1 VATIDGDSTRELPLW
16 EIQELLAGESG
27 SRVEMEL
34 LRLGEEVKVSFELA
48 PYTVPEA
55 SLERVE
61 RDGVVA
67 GVLHVGR
74 FDDVTAERVKGLL
87 AEAREAGYDRL
98 LVDLR
103 NSADGE
109 AEKAYPVAALFAEG
123 ELGRL
128 VKRDET
134 LSTYTG
140 DDEPAWSGRLVVTV
154 NRGTL
159 GAAEVLASVLR
170 QKADAELV
178 GEGTFGYAGRQDL
191 AELSGGGRLFYTG
204 AFYTGPDGV
213 PLAES
218 LQPDDEVTYYSR
230 TYEERELP
238 AYELI
243 YRRGLERLF
252 HDAAEE
258 TMQRAA

>member
-1 VATIDGDSTRELPLW
+1 LW

-34 LRLGEEVKVSFELA
+34 LRLGEEVQVSFELT
-48 PYTVPEA
+48 PYEVPEA
-55 SLERVE
+55 SLDRVVQG
-61 RDGVVA
+61 GVAA

-74 FDDVTAERVKGLL
+74 FDDATAGRVEALL
-87 AEAREAGYDRL
+87 AEVREAGFDRL

-109 AEKAYPVAALFAEG
+109 PANAYAVAALFAKG
-123 ELGRL
+123 ELGKLLR
-128 VKRDET
+128 RDET
-134 LSTYTG
+134 LSTFAA
-140 DDEPAWSGRLVVTV
+140 DDEPAWSGRLVVLV

-159 GAAEVLASVLR
+159 GAAEVLATVLR

-178 GEGTFGYAGRQDL
+178 GERTFGYAGRQDL

-218 LQPDDEVTYYSR
+218 IEPDDEVDFFSR
-230 TYEERELP
+230 SYEERELP

-252 HDAAEE
+252 QDAAEE
-258 TMQRAA
+258 PMQRAA